1 MRNIRQ
7 RGRSYEANMDPA
19 YLVTVEEGYR
29 SYMQTLEPARCLFI
43 DVDGMDFVRSEA
55 DFEAILQRI
64 LQAALQLP

>member
-1 MRNIRQ
+1 
-7 RGRSYEANMDPA
+7 
-19 YLVTVEEGYR
+19 
-29 SYMQTLEPARCLFI
+29 MQTLDPARCLFI